1 MLLRAQYP
9 NGLNR
14 STKDAMKI
22 FDFDVRSQR
31 IQQLDEPSQKRCCQL
46 CPRKMDKKV
55 KQQSN
60 ECKKHCCNEH
70 SKELRL
76 CYDCVV
82 ESAVEE

>member
-22 FDFDVRSQR
+22 FDVDVRSQR
-31 IQQLDEPSQKRCCQL
+31 IQQPDEPPRKRHCQL

-55 KQQSN
+55 KQQCN
-60 ECKKHCCNEH
+60 ECKKHCCNQH
-70 SKELRL
+70 LKELRL
-76 CYDCVV
+76 CYYCIEESVV
-82 ESAVEE
+82 EE